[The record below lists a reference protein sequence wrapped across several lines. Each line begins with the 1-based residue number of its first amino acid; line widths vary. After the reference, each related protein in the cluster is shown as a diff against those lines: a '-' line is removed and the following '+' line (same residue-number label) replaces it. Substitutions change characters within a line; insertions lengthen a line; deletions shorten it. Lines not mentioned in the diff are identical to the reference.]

1 MFLRAKTQ
9 ASATSVNEGD
19 LVYFYVVPPDA
30 KTIVPGARIPFTISG
45 TRLDPSR
52 DITVESH
59 SIFKVYRPD
68 GAEIPGI
75 FGGYVILDDQGKATI
90 AVRVLAD
97 GLTESNESLNV
108 EVGNLL
114 QYGLP
119 SEWAPSSTSI
129 PINDTSTG
137 WSNAQPTFSLS
148 HKGASA
154 GSTIDEGE
162 TAIIDLI
169 TKEVA
174 PGTTVPYKIFGSDST
189 TGRNLNASDI
199 GRSAYNTV
207 GPGEQPVFYGSVVVG
222 NDGRATI
229 DIPIIADRLAE
240 GDERLTVDLSNVS
253 VGVWILIKDTST
265 PNTTNDVT
273 YSLNHRGMSAG
284 STINEGEVAS
294 INLITTNVAP
304 GTAVPYQITG
314 RGLTAADI
322 GISAFNISNSGG
334 QPFSGTV
341 VVDNDG
347 KATIFISVI
356 SDNLTE
362 GSEDLTVAV
371 SNVSVGITIND
382 TSLSPLTFFDSAV
395 SNDSKVKISRID
407 DVTRIEGNQENNTLV
422 GTEAIDKLS
431 GGGGSDRFYS
441 SKGNDA
447 VDGGDGMDAVTF
459 KGKSSDFRVQKAGFN
474 WIVRDTR
481 SDSSINQGE
490 DILTAIERIGFE
502 DKVLALDIDGVAGKA
517 YRVYKAAFA
526 RDPIVGDQA
535 GLGFWINSIDKGMD
549 MVEVAARFIDSPEF
563 RKLYG
568 QNPSNAEFLTKVY
581 TNVLGRTPDQGG
593 YAWWLNQLNTNPE
606 KTRQK
611 VLADFAEIQENKES
625 VVSLIGNGIQYI
637 EFLS

>member
-1 MFLRAKTQ
+1 M
-9 ASATSVNEGD
+9 
-19 LVYFYVVPPDA
+19 
-30 KTIVPGARIPFTISG
+30 
-45 TRLDPSR
+45 
-52 DITVESH
+52 
-59 SIFKVYRPD
+59 
-68 GAEIPGI
+68 
-75 FGGYVILDDQGKATI
+75 
-90 AVRVLAD
+90 
-97 GLTESNESLNV
+97 
-108 EVGNLL
+108 
-114 QYGLP
+114 
-119 SEWAPSSTSI
+119 
-129 PINDTSTG
+129 
-137 WSNAQPTFSLS
+137 
-148 HKGASA
+148 
-154 GSTIDEGE
+154 
-162 TAIIDLI
+162 
-169 TKEVA
+169 
-174 PGTTVPYKIFGSDST
+174 
-189 TGRNLNASDI
+189 
-199 GRSAYNTV
+199 
-207 GPGEQPVFYGSVVVG
+207 
-222 NDGRATI
+222 
-229 DIPIIADRLAE
+229 
-240 GDERLTVDLSNVS
+240 
-253 VGVWILIKDTST
+253 
-265 PNTTNDVT
+265 
-273 YSLNHRGMSAG
+273 
-284 STINEGEVAS
+284 
-294 INLITTNVAP
+294 
-304 GTAVPYQITG
+304 
-314 RGLTAADI
+314 
-322 GISAFNISNSGG
+322 
-334 QPFSGTV
+334 

-347 KATIFISVI
+347 KATIFIPVI

-447 VDGGDGMDAVTF
+447 VDGGDGMDAVNF
-459 KGKSSDFRVQKAGFN
+459 KGKSSDFRVQKAGLN

-502 DKVLALDIDGVAGKA
+502 DKVLALDIDGAAGKA

-526 RDPIVGDQA
+526 RDPMAGDQA

-593 YAWWLNQLNTNPE
+593 YDWWLNQLNTNPE

-611 VLADFAEIQENKES
+611 VLADFAEIQENKEFFRYYK
-625 VVSLIGNGIQYI
+625 VVHTSRPLISNLDYLFADGTISLDLTLSKKNENKMELLKINPQDFGLTDETALNISQQFQPMLNKMVELEGEFNEIVQLPVEDKETSKKAKELRIKYVKLRTATAEIHKQQKSFYLNGGRFVDGWKNAQVFASQGKEEKLEAIEKYAENKEKERIEAIHNQRVAIISKYMEVGNVQFGTMDEDVWNAYLVAKKQAYETLLEAENKAQEERRQKELEEAKERDRIRI
-637 EFLS
+637 ENERLRFEAEAIRHEAENEKLRQLDILRRQEIEKRKIEKELNKIKEAEAKAEAERIAKEKEEKKKADKLAKAPLKKQMNVWVDSFEIPKFSSDNDVSKSIESKFLSFKKWAKAEIENL